1 MDSTRLEQLITE
13 NMKTVFGFAIS
24 RLGNAAEAEELAS
37 DILYSLVKASPS
49 LRDEARFYPFMW
61 RIAENTY
68 VDYLRRKSKSAKWS
82 VPLDENISDESDMP
96 LTQIIRCEELQKL
109 RRELSLLSKQYREAT
124 VLYYIENL
132 SCAQTAK
139 KLGISTEMVK
149 YYLFR
154 ARKILREGMSME
166 RT

>member
-1 MDSTRLEQLITE
+1 MKTPEERNGGYMDSTRLEQLITE

-68 VDYLRRKSKSAKWS
+68 VDYLRRKSKPQVECSA
-82 VPLDENISDESDMP
+82 
-96 LTQIIRCEELQKL
+96 R
-109 RRELSLLSKQYREAT
+109 
-124 VLYYIENL
+124 
-132 SCAQTAK
+132 
-139 KLGISTEMVK
+139 
-149 YYLFR
+149 
-154 ARKILREGMSME
+154 
-166 RT
+166 